1 MHKTFVCPTCGKHRP
16 ESQRVPAARLRRPL
30 IDRMLQDVPTWNS
43 VATCRSDVQK
53 YRVLLLRETL
63 ERERGGVGSLE
74 QAVLERLEQNQLV
87 AENVE
92 LTQRSALGARL
103 ADRVAAFGGSW
114 PFLSLFFAVLFG
126 WMGLNAALLSR
137 PFDPFPFILLNL
149 VLSCLAAIQ
158 APVIMMSQNR
168 QAAKDRRQADHD
180 YQVNLKAELEVQLLH
195 EKLDHLILEEWH
207 RLIEIQALQSE
218 MLEDLVARGAPGG
231 GER

>member
-1 MHKTFVCPTCGKHRP
+1 M
-16 ESQRVPAARLRRPL
+16 PAARLRRPL
-30 IDRMLQDVPTWNS
+30 IDRMLQDVPAWDG

-53 YRVLLLRETL
+53 YRVLMLREML

-92 LTQRSALGARL
+92 LRQPPPLGARL
-103 ADRVAAFGGSW
+103 ADRVATFGGSW
-114 PFLSLFFAVLFG
+114 PFLGLFFGVLLG
-126 WMGLNAALLSR
+126 WMGLNVALLAR
-137 PFDPFPFILLNL
+137 PFDPYPFILLNL

-218 MLEDLVARGAPGG
+218 MLEDLVARGVD
-231 GER
+231 GESGR